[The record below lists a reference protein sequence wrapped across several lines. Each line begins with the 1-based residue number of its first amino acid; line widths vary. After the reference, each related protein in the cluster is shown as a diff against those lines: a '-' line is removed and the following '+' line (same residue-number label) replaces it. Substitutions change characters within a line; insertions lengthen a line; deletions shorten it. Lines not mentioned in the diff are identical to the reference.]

1 MDTSTS
7 KERSVNA
14 TGSTKDRAGDND
26 KVLHEHGQATSKS
39 GDAVGADIYS
49 KTNGIRL
56 LDVASLSKRGYCNED
71 RIVVDTDENLHLFAV
86 IDGHN
91 SARAANFLVENLSKT
106 LTEVYD
112 NGFDHAKLCEA
123 MEELD
128 RMFCALDTPPWN
140 IGGAC
145 VLVVLM
151 YVDPNTDA
159 PQKVVLNIGDCRA
172 IIREAPE
179 SIAGK
184 NEAEDEPSPA
194 ASVVAL
200 SEDHCASNE
209 KEMARALRSGA
220 KILGNR
226 IAGILQP
233 FRVIGDADLKGPD
246 KKDWVIPTP
255 EIHQSELLVG
265 RSILVIA
272 SDGVWTVLD
281 NDCVMK
287 LAFKEIGAN
296 GSAKSAAEAIVGEAV
311 KKHSKDD
318 ISVIVVSV

>member
-1 MDTSTS
+1 
-7 KERSVNA
+7 
-14 TGSTKDRAGDND
+14 
-26 KVLHEHGQATSKS
+26 
-39 GDAVGADIYS
+39 
-49 KTNGIRL
+49 
-56 LDVASLSKRGYCNED
+56 
-71 RIVVDTDENLHLFAV
+71 
-86 IDGHN
+86 
-91 SARAANFLVENLSKT
+91 
-106 LTEVYD
+106 
-112 NGFDHAKLCEA
+112 

-172 IIREAPE
+172 IIREAP
-179 SIAGK
+179 
-184 NEAEDEPSPA
+184 D
-194 ASVVAL
+194 VVAL

-220 KILGNR
+220 NILGNR

-272 SDGVWTVLD
+272 SDGVWT
-281 NDCVMK
+281 
-287 LAFKEIGAN
+287 
-296 GSAKSAAEAIVGEAV
+296 
-311 KKHSKDD
+311 HSKDD

>member
-7 KERSVNA
+7 KKRSVSA
-14 TGSTKDRAGDND
+14 TGSIKDRAGDSD
-26 KVLHEHGQATSKS
+26 KVLHGHGQATSKS
-39 GDAVGADIYS
+39 GDAAGADS

-56 LDVASLSKRGYCNED
+56 LDVASLSKRGYGNED
-71 RIVVDTDENLHLFAV
+71 RIVVDTNENFHLFAV

-91 SARAANFLVENLSKT
+91 GAVAADYLVENLSKT

-128 RMFCALDTPPWN
+128 RMFCTLEWKSC
-140 IGGAC
+140 GAC
-145 VLVVLM
+145 VLVVLL
-151 YVDPNTDA
+151 YVAPNTDT
-159 PQKVVLNIGDCRA
+159 PQKIVLNIGDCRA

-184 NEAEDEPSPA
+184 NEAEDETSPA
-194 ASVVAL
+194 ASIVAL

-220 KILGNR
+220 TIEDNR

-281 NDCVMK
+281 SDCVME

-311 KKHSKDD
+311 KKDSEDD

>member
-7 KERSVNA
+7 KERSVSA
-14 TGSTKDRAGDND
+14 TGSIKDRAGDSD
-26 KVLHEHGQATSKS
+26 KVLHGHGQATSKS
-39 GDAVGADIYS
+39 GDAAGADS

-56 LDVASLSKRGYCNED
+56 LDVASLSKRGYGNED
-71 RIVVDTDENLHLFAV
+71 RIVVDTNQNFHLFAV

-91 SARAANFLVENLSKT
+91 GAVAADYLVENLSKT
-106 LTEVYD
+106 LSDVYD
-112 NGFDHAKLCEA
+112 NGFDDAKLCEA

-128 RMFCALDTPPWN
+128 RMFCTLEWKSC
-140 IGGAC
+140 GAC
-145 VLVVLM
+145 VLAVLL
-151 YVDPNTDA
+151 YVDPNTDT
-159 PQKVVLNIGDCRA
+159 PQKIVLNIGDCRA

-179 SIAGK
+179 PVAGK

-200 SEDHCASNE
+200 SKDHCASNE

-220 KILGNR
+220 TIEDNR

-272 SDGVWTVLD
+272 SDGVWTILD

-287 LAFKEIGAN
+287 LAFKEIQAN

-311 KKHSKDD
+311 KKDSEDD